1 MAKASTGMAN
11 HYVLTAAELQLALT
25 EAQNNALDDAIHIA
39 QGVYIG
45 NFTYISSESYNLS
58 ILGGYSTDFNTR
70 DIDATNTVLDGV
82 NNDRVLSVTNTSD
95 ITVDGVT
102 LQNGITSTS
111 GGGIKIS
118 GASGV
123 ATLTNNIIINNE
135 SVGLNYEGGGG
146 VHIKGNDVLIDNN
159 TIADNESLRHSG
171 GIYVHGNNVLITNNT
186 ISGNIAES
194 YSGGGLSASSS
205 FFTSTLTIS
214 SNIITDNTIN
224 HGSGGGISI
233 DSASPVV
240 ANNIIAD
247 NISSQGTD
255 WSHKGGAGVSI
266 TGHISGSIIT
276 LTNNTI
282 INNSASGGALGG
294 GVYLEIGSVSKITN
308 NIIRGNGNDIY
319 LDNLLDSVVELVN
332 NDFDHSPNGIFIE
345 NPFEIGV
352 SNLNNVDPL
361 FVDAVNG
368 DYRLSSDSP
377 LIDQGAVT
385 AYVTSTDLDG
395 NIRTVGSSVDIGAYE
410 YFNPIITGTAGNDVL
425 TIDTSATS
433 IQAGTGTDTAVFS
446 GNYAD
451 YTFSQS
457 DSYVPLMTHNT
468 TGQVVSLFGVEQL
481 QFNNVF
487 LDISVSNSQFKV
499 YEYGTGD
506 PAITAMSDG
515 GFIVTWDGGHFNDK
529 GIWAQRYDSEGNQL
543 GVTTLNVIIT
553 TITGTTSDDILQGT
567 TGIDN
572 ISTLAGADVV
582 SALASDDVI
591 TLASDGVYGNGYV
604 AMNVSNNSSVG
615 TNEAIGLNGFNSFSD
630 VIDGGA
636 DVDTL
641 NLTNGNDAF
650 FIDDV
655 YSAHHSSLA
664 LTSTTQG
671 IDSIARITNLEV
683 INAGEGNDI
692 VDLTSTNFVLAE
704 AVVINGEAGN
714 DVLWGSNGNDTIN
727 GGDGDDVLFGGTGSD
742 TLTGGAGSDN
752 FQFTATAGSDVI
764 TDVSLADDSIQL
776 YYRVEGKHTSADLN
790 LTNGILTWN
799 VDNTTNNV
807 VIDLSA
813 TVSSSDLSDFQTLTT
828 FIEIV

>member
-1 MAKASTGMAN
+1 MYIEFDGFDS
-11 HYVLTAAELQLALT
+11 
-25 EAQNNALDDAIHIA
+25 AINGKGI
-39 QGVYIG
+39 I
-45 NFTYISSESYNLS
+45 
-58 ILGGYSTDFNTR
+58 
-70 DIDATNTVLDGV
+70 V
-82 NNDRVLSVTNTSD
+82 NNLVGGESPINTW
-95 ITVDGVT
+95 
-102 LQNGITSTS
+102 
-111 GGGIKIS
+111 
-118 GASGV
+118 
-123 ATLTNNIIINNE
+123 II
-135 SVGLNYEGGGG
+135 
-146 VHIKGNDVLIDNN
+146 D
-159 TIADNESLRHSG
+159 
-171 GIYVHGNNVLITNNT
+171 
-186 ISGNIAES
+186 
-194 YSGGGLSASSS
+194 
-205 FFTSTLTIS
+205 
-214 SNIITDNTIN
+214 
-224 HGSGGGISI
+224 
-233 DSASPVV
+233 
-240 ANNIIAD
+240 
-247 NISSQGTD
+247 
-255 WSHKGGAGVSI
+255 GAGNL
-266 TGHISGSIIT
+266 ISQFD
-276 LTNNTI
+276 LTPTT
-282 INNSASGGALGG
+282 
-294 GVYLEIGSVSKITN
+294 Y
-308 NIIRGNGNDIY
+308 
-319 LDNLLDSVVELVN
+319 
-332 NDFDHSPNGIFIE
+332 
-345 NPFEIGV
+345 
-352 SNLNNVDPL
+352 
-361 FVDAVNG
+361 
-368 DYRLSSDSP
+368 
-377 LIDQGAVT
+377 
-385 AYVTSTDLDG
+385 
-395 NIRTVGSSVDIGAYE
+395 
-410 YFNPIITGTAGNDVL
+410 
-425 TIDTSATS
+425 IDTS
-433 IQAGTGTDTAVFS
+433 GLY
-446 GNYAD
+446 N
-451 YTFSQS
+451 
-457 DSYVPLMTHNT
+457 H
-468 TGQVVSLFGVEQL
+468 QVVNQDFAVWRDYVDSSQTSYGWFAQAIDLNGYVGDKFQL
-481 QFNNVF
+481 P
-487 LDISVSNSQFKV
+487 I
-499 YEYGTGD
+499 GD
-506 PAITAMSDG
+506 ADSMYIEFDGFDSAING
-515 GFIVTWDGGHFNDK
+515 K
-529 GIWAQRYDSEGNQL
+529 GIIVNNLVGGESPINTWIIDGAGNLVVGAETQDEPSSENA
-543 GVTTLNVIIT
+543 VI
-553 TITGTTSDDILQGT
+553 ITGTTSDDILEGT
-567 TGIDN
+567 TGVDN

-764 TDVSLADDSIQL
+764 TDFSLADDSIQL